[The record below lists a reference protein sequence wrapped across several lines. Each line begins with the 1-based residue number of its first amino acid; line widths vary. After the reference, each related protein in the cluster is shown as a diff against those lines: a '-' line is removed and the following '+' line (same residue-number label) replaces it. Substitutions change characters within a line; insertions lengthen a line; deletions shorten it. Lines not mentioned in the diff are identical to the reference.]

1 MVRETVS
8 AKYLLG
14 DIYSGLICP
23 LGRKVPGVSHAQS
36 DKLLRRTFRV
46 GQKFRRH
53 IVGAL

>member
-1 MVRETVS
+1 MVGETVS

-46 GQKFRRH
+46 GQ
-53 IVGAL
+53 ISEDT